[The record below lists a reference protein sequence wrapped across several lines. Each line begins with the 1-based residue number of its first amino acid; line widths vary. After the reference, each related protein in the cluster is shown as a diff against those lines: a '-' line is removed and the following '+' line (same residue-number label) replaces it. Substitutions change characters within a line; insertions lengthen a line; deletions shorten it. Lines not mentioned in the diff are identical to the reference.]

1 MKGRETYMT
10 TVAPQRARTEGA
22 MGRLARRRHGFGSIA
37 GVALALGIVATAAAC
52 SSGPSINQATVKPQV
67 TAAYKTFFNLG
78 NPNLDAKV
86 AVIQDGASLRN
97 TVNTALT
104 SSLAKSATG
113 ASIMSATLA
122 SDAVCTKAK
131 VPTPCAKVVYSI
143 LGQGGMSLLGNET
156 GYAVYV
162 NNKWLVSKSTVC
174 TLMGLFYEATGASG
188 APAGCG

>member
-1 MKGRETYMT
+1 MT

-52 SSGPSINQATVKPQV
+52 SSSPSINAATVVPQV

-78 NPNLDAKV
+78 DNSLAPKL
-86 AVIQDGASLRN
+86 AVIQDGAALK
-97 TVNTALT
+97 TAVKAALD
-104 SSLAKSATG
+104 SSLAASAKG
-113 ASIMSATLA
+113 ANLMSVSVA

-131 VPTPCAKVVYSI
+131 VDTPCAKVVYSI
-143 LGQGGMSLLGNET
+143 LGAGGMSLLGNET

-162 NNKWLVSKSTVC
+162 NSKWLVAKPTICS
-174 TLMGLFYEATGASG
+174 LLGLFYEASGASG
-188 APAGCG
+188 APPGCG